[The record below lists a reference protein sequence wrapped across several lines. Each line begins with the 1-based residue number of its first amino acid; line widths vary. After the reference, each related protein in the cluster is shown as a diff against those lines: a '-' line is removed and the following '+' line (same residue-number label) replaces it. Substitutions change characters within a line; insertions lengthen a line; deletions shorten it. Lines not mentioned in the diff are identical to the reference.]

1 MLSQKGFS
9 LVELMIAMSI
19 FGVVMA
25 AVTNAFM
32 LQRRTLSVQEQVS
45 TMTEQAQTSLDLIA
59 REVRSAGM
67 NPLGTAAPTPVTY
80 DINQLRLQSDRNGNG
95 NLLDPDE
102 DVIYS
107 FDGPNKRILR
117 NSGTGNEIVADNI
130 ELFQWAYLDQA
141 GVATAVQ
148 ANIKQLDLTIRS
160 RTARPDRHYS
170 ANGGYRTY
178 TLTSRIGLH
187 N

>member
-32 LQRRTLSVQEQVS
+32 LQRRTLSIQEQVS

-67 NPLGTAAPTPVTY
+67 DPLGTAGLTLVTAN
-80 DINQLRLQSDRNGNG
+80 INQLELQSDRNLNG
-95 NLLDPDE
+95 VRDPDE
-102 DVIYS
+102 SVTYRFVAAD
-107 FDGPNKRILR
+107 KRIIR
-117 NSGTGNEIVADNI
+117 NAGTDEIVADNI

-141 GVATAVQ
+141 GNVTTDPTK
-148 ANIKQLDLTIRS
+148 IKQLDLTIRS